1 MIKFLSSWIEQIA
14 VAVILVSIFEMILP
28 NGNIKKYVKMILS
41 IYVVFNIIYPF
52 VDSKALYNFDI
63 NDITNL
69 TENSISNLNVN
80 SNSRSIQEVN
90 INEVEIGNKK
100 NDSKTVSEEID
111 NIKNLL
117 SSYYEIDSSKIN
129 IKLK

>member
-1 MIKFLSSWIEQIA
+1 
-14 VAVILVSIFEMILP
+14 VI
-28 NGNIKKYVKMILS
+28 NKKKQG
-41 IYVVFNIIYPF
+41 
-52 VDSKALYNFDI
+52 
-63 NDITNL
+63 
-69 TENSISNLNVN
+69 
-80 SNSRSIQEVN
+80 SIQEVN

>member
-1 MIKFLSSWIEQIA
+1 MI
-14 VAVILVSIFEMILP
+14 
-28 NGNIKKYVKMILS
+28 NKKKQG
-41 IYVVFNIIYPF
+41 
-52 VDSKALYNFDI
+52 
-63 NDITNL
+63 
-69 TENSISNLNVN
+69 
-80 SNSRSIQEVN
+80 SIQEVN

-100 NDSKTVSEEID
+100 NDSKTVGEETD

>member
-1 MIKFLSSWIEQIA
+1 MI
-14 VAVILVSIFEMILP
+14 
-28 NGNIKKYVKMILS
+28 NKKKQG
-41 IYVVFNIIYPF
+41 
-52 VDSKALYNFDI
+52 
-63 NDITNL
+63 
-69 TENSISNLNVN
+69 
-80 SNSRSIQEVN
+80 SIQEVN

-111 NIKNLL
+111 NIKNSL

>member
-1 MIKFLSSWIEQIA
+1 MI
-14 VAVILVSIFEMILP
+14 
-28 NGNIKKYVKMILS
+28 NKKKQG
-41 IYVVFNIIYPF
+41 
-52 VDSKALYNFDI
+52 
-63 NDITNL
+63 
-69 TENSISNLNVN
+69 
-80 SNSRSIQEVN
+80 SIQEVN